1 MLLVMMVAFFQ
12 VLLNYIMLN
21 QYDRSAGRARGEGSR
36 GDPFTAR
43 KGFFKI
49 ILSDILFFLIILID
63 IMFFLIILVD
73 ILLGYRSS
81 T

>member
-1 MLLVMMVAFFQ
+1 
-12 VLLNYIMLN
+12 MLN

-63 IMFFLIILVD
+63 SLFFLIILID
-73 ILLGYRSS
+73 ILFFLIILGDILFF
-81 T
+81 